1 MNQNSVAHTC
11 ARLAVAQGECSWVVP
26 QPKHVL
32 KLQVRSKLNMKNNR
46 KVHSTSTE
54 AFAAV
59 ATITRIRP
67 KFGGVRKLLLAVPLA
82 LGLSVGSAA
91 WGKPSIQS
99 IEVSP
104 NPLISGQNFT
114 ITVTASPDVTQGT
127 AIVDFQPGKQLLE
140 VPLARAGQ
148 ILTGSGVMPTDFESP
163 ERTRARVNVVLLNS
177 AGQVAKETV
186 HVDVKVELISAFF
199 SAGVLTIFGDDLSN
213 AITVGR
219 DAAGTILV
227 NGGAVPVQGGVP
239 TTNNTTRIQ
248 IIGLDGGDVLLVDD
262 ANGPMPRAILLGG
275 EGSDSLTGSG
285 NVDELDGGPGDDEL
299 SGRGGDDVVVGGP
312 GDDNL
317 NGGRGTD
324 QFFGGEGDDQI
335 DWLPGEGSDLVEG
348 EEGQDTLLFV
358 GAVVDGDVEGV
369 GLEAIGQRLHFTR
382 SPGNITMDCDGIERV
397 EFLAVGGRDIVLVR
411 NSLAGTQVKDI
422 VVDLGPADDV
432 LDFVEIHGTFTN
444 DVMTVTS
451 STNGVSVLNQGVTL
465 TIVGSDSND
474 DLLFFLE
481 DGDDFLDASGLAV
494 GFFNLLGVGR
504 DGDDVLIGSAGDD
517 RLVGEA
523 GDDTLQGGPGLDELD
538 GGTGNNIIIQD

>member
-1 MNQNSVAHTC
+1 MFVGSAKP
-11 ARLAVAQGECSWVVP
+11 E
-26 QPKHVL
+26 HVL
-32 KLQVRSKLNMKNNR
+32 KLQVRSKLNMKNNK
-46 KVHSTSTE
+46 KVRLTSTE
-54 AFAAV
+54 ASRGLIPTAFGAFAK
-59 ATITRIRP
+59 ITHVKPR
-67 KFGGVRKLLLAVPLA
+67 FGSLRNLLLSVPLA
-82 LGLSVGSAA
+82 VGLTTGSAA
-91 WGKPSIQS
+91 LARPSIQS
-99 IEVSP
+99 IQVSP

-114 ITVTASPDVTQGT
+114 ITVTASPGVTQGT
-127 AIVDFQPGKQLLE
+127 AIVDFQPGRQSLE
-140 VPLARAGQ
+140 VPLTGGQ
-148 ILTGSGVMPTDFESP
+148 ILTGSGLMPTAFENP
-163 ERTRARVNVVLLNS
+163 ERTRARVTVVLLDS

-199 SAGVLTIFGDDLSN
+199 SGGVLTIFGDDLSN

-248 IIGLDGGDVLLVDD
+248 MIGLNGGDVLLVDD

-299 SGRGGDDVVVGGP
+299 SGRGGDDLVMGGP

-324 QFFGGEGDDQI
+324 RFFGGEGDDVI
-335 DWLPGEGSDLVEG
+335 VWLPGEGSDLVEG

-358 GAVVDGDVEGV
+358 GAVLNPEVEVEGV
-369 GLEAIGQRLHFTR
+369 GLEAVGQRLHFTR
-382 SPGNITMDCDGIERV
+382 SPGNITMDCDGVERV
-397 EFLAVGGRDIVLVR
+397 EFEAVGGRDIVLVR

-422 VVDLGPADDV
+422 VVNLGPADDV
-432 LDFVEIHGTFTN
+432 LDFVEVHGTFTN
-444 DVMTVTS
+444 DVFTVTS
-451 STNGVSVLNQGVTL
+451 STNGVSVVNQEVTL

-481 DGDDFLDASGLAV
+481 DGDDTLDASGLAE
-494 GFFNLLGVGR
+494 GFFSLLGVGR
-504 DGDDVLIGSAGDD
+504 NGDDVLIGSAGDD
-517 RLVGEA
+517 RLDGEA
-523 GDDTLQGGPGLDELD
+523 GDDTLQGGPGLDELN